1 MEKIGILV
9 ISYGSRGAAIADAF
23 SRSEKYSTEIYIVDK
38 QRNPTNSKIAKEH
51 LVLPDLGNNEICQF
65 ADKHKENI
73 DFGIVGPEGPII
85 NGIRNIIEEKTKI
98 PIICPLKE
106 YALEKS
112 KVEQRLLIQELIPE
126 SNPLFKVFDPIK
138 SKNKGK
144 LIFDLKDWIR
154 ELGGVEQCVIKP
166 DKPGY
171 GKGVGVGGEHFT
183 TLEQCLEHF
192 FSLFKT
198 EKVIIEE
205 KIEGEESSFQAW
217 CDGKSLIALPDTRD
231 YKRAFDND
239 IGVNTGGMGSYKDAS
254 DFLPFMTKE
263 DREKEIVLIEKI
275 FKRLRGKANNP
286 GLRGMPLYTAFIHT
300 STSPKILE
308 INSRPGDPEIL
319 NLIPIMRDDF
329 VDICFNMIDQ
339 SLKKITF
346 DKKATVAIYKV
357 PPTYG
362 GRETK
367 SDFNKNIDL
376 TKTNFFEREYK
387 GKIRVY
393 PGAVELLKEGIF
405 SMSSRSICV
414 VGIGDDIENARNLAL
429 KGVRSIQGN
438 LWNRNDIACKEHINQ
453 SKLHMKKLRA
463 M

>member
-9 ISYGSRGAAIADAF
+9 ISYGARGAAIADAF
-23 SRSEKYSTEIYIVDK
+23 SRSEKYSNEIYIVDK
-38 QRNPTNSKIAKEH
+38 QRNPINSKIAKEH
-51 LVLPDLGNNEICQF
+51 LVLPDLDNNEICKF
-65 ADKHKENI
+65 ADKHKKHI
-73 DFGIVGPEGPII
+73 DFGIVGSEGPII
-85 NGIRNIIEEKTKI
+85 NGIRDIIEEKTKI

-112 KVEQRLLIQELIPE
+112 KVEQRLLIQDIVPE
-126 SNPLFKVFDPIK
+126 SNPLFKVFDPNK
-138 SKNKGK
+138 SKNKEK
-144 LIFDLKDWIR
+144 LIFDLKNWIK

-183 TLEQCLEHF
+183 TLEQFLEHF
-192 FSLFKT
+192 FSLFKM

-239 IGVNTGGMGSYKDAS
+239 TGVNTGGMGSYKDTS
-254 DFLPFMTKE
+254 DFLPFMTEE
-263 DREKEIVLIEKI
+263 DREKEIVIIDKI

-300 STSPKILE
+300 SDSPKILE

-319 NLIPIMRDDF
+319 NLIPIMRNDF

-339 SLKKITF
+339 SLRKITF

-362 GRETK
+362 GKETH
-367 SDFNKNIDL
+367 SDFKKNIDY
-376 TKTNFFEREYK
+376 TKANFFEHEYE
-387 GKIRVY
+387 GKLRVY

-414 VGIGDDIENARNLAL
+414 VGIGDDIEKARNLAL
-429 KGVRSIQGN
+429 EGVGSIRGN
-438 LWNRNDIACKEHINQ
+438 LWNRNDIASKEHINQ

-463 M
+463 V